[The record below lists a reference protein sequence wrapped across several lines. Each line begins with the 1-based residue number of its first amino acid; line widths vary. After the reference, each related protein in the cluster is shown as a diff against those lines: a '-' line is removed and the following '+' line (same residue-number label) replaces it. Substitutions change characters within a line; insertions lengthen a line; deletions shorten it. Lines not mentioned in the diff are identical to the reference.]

1 MNDIVVGMG
10 EALWDVLPEG
20 KKIGGAPAYFA
31 YHVSQFG
38 LNSRVVSAV
47 GEDKLGTEILDNF
60 RAKQLNCMIETVPYP
75 TGTVQVELDA
85 EGVPCYDIKEGV
97 AWDNIPFTPALADLA
112 RQTRAVCFGSLAQR
126 SVVSRQTINS
136 FLDAMPQ
143 DDNVLKIF
151 DVNLRQSFYTKEIL
165 CNSFSKCNILKIN
178 DEELVTVSRMFGYPG
193 IDLQDKCWILLA
205 KYNLKMLIL
214 TCGVNGSYVFTPGNV
229 SFVETPKVEVADTVG
244 AGDSFTATFVAAILK
259 GLCVQEAHKLAV
271 KVSAYVCTQNGAM
284 PELPESLKESMNSLS
299 CKD

>member
-1 MNDIVVGMG
+1 MG

-20 KKIGGAPAYFA
+20 KKLGGAPANFA

-38 LNSRVVSAV
+38 LESRVVSAV
-47 GEDKLGTEILDNF
+47 GQDKLGAEILENF
-60 RAKQLNCMIETVPYP
+60 RQKQLYGLIETVPYP

-97 AWDNIPFTPALADLA
+97 AWDNIPYTQALEGLA

-126 SVVSRQTINS
+126 SIVSRQTIHR
-136 FLDAMPQ
+136 FLDAMP
-143 DDNVLKIF
+143 DDADTLRIF
-151 DVNLRQSFYTKEIL
+151 DINLRQSFYTKEIL
-165 CNSFSKCNILKIN
+165 CDSFDRCNVLKIN

-214 TCGVNGSYVFTPGNV
+214 TCGVNGSYVFTPGHV
-229 SFVETPKVEVADTVG
+229 SFVETPKVQVADTVG
-244 AGDSFTATFVAAILK
+244 AGDSFTAAFTAAILR
-259 GLCVQEAHKLAV
+259 GRTVAEAHRLAV
-271 KVSAYVCTQNGAM
+271 DTSAYVCTQQGAM
-284 PELPESLKESMNSLS
+284 PVLPESLTNRLA
-299 CKD
+299 

>member
-1 MNDIVVGMG
+1 MENTIVVGMG

-20 KKIGGAPAYFA
+20 KKIGGAPANFA

-47 GEDKLGTEILDNF
+47 GDDKLGMEILDNF
-60 RAKQLNCMIETVPYP
+60 REKKLNAMVEIVPYP

-97 AWDNIPFTPALADLA
+97 AWDNIPYTPALEDLA
-112 RQTRAVCFGSLAQR
+112 KHTKAVCFGSLAQR
-126 SVVSRQTINS
+126 SVVSRDTINR
-136 FLDAMPQ
+136 FIDAMPAE
-143 DDNVLKIF
+143 DTLKIF
-151 DVNLRQSFYTKEIL
+151 DINLRQGFYTKEIL

-214 TCGVNGSYVFTPGNV
+214 TCGINGSYVFTPGVV
-229 SFVETPKVEVADTVG
+229 SFQETPRVPVADTVG
-244 AGDSFTATFVAAILK
+244 AGDSFTAAFCASILNGK
-259 GLCVQEAHKLAV
+259 PVPEAHKLAV
-271 KVSAYVCTQNGAM
+271 EVSAYVCTQSGAM
-284 PELPESLKESMNSLS
+284 PELPQVLKDRLL
-299 CKD
+299 

>member
-1 MNDIVVGMG
+1 MENTIVVGMG

-20 KKIGGAPAYFA
+20 KKIGGAPANFA

-47 GEDKLGTEILDNF
+47 GDDKLGMEILDNF
-60 RAKQLNCMIETVPYP
+60 REKKLNTMVEIVPYP
-75 TGTVQVELDA
+75 TGTVQVELDN

-97 AWDNIPFTPALADLA
+97 AWDNIPYTPALEDLA
-112 RQTRAVCFGSLAQR
+112 KHTTAVCFGSLAQR
-126 SVVSRQTINS
+126 SVVSRETINS
-136 FLDAMPQ
+136 FLDTMPAE
-143 DDNVLKIF
+143 NTLKIF
-151 DVNLRQSFYTKEIL
+151 DINLRQGFYTKEIL
-165 CNSFSKCNILKIN
+165 CNSFRKCNVLKIN

-214 TCGVNGSYVFTPGNV
+214 TCGVNGSYVFTPGEV

-244 AGDSFTATFVAAILK
+244 AGDSFTAAFVASILS
-259 GLCVQEAHKLAV
+259 GLSIGEAHKLAV
-271 KVSAYVCTQNGAM
+271 ETSAYVCTQNGAM
-284 PELPESLKESMNSLS
+284 LVLPQSLKDRVV
-299 CKD
+299 K

>member
-1 MNDIVVGMG
+1 MVVGMG

-20 KKIGGAPAYFA
+20 KKIGGAPANFA

-38 LNSRVVSAV
+38 LNGCAVSAV
-47 GEDKLGTEILDNF
+47 GDDKLGKEIVETFDARN
-60 RAKQLNCMIETVPYP
+60 LNYMIETVPYP

-85 EGVPCYDIKEGV
+85 NGVPMYDIKEGV
-97 AWDNIPFTPALADLA
+97 AWDNILFTEELEDLA
-112 RQTRAVCFGSLAQR
+112 RKTRAVCFGSLAQR
-126 SVVSRQTINS
+126 SVVSRETINR
-136 FLDAMPQ
+136 FIDAMPKS
-143 DDNVLKIF
+143 NGCLKIF

-165 CNSFSKCNILKIN
+165 CNSMQKCNILKIN

-214 TCGVNGSYVFTPGNV
+214 TCGVNGSYVFTPGEV

-259 GLCVQEAHKLAV
+259 GKSVAEAHHLAV
-271 KVSAYVCTQNGAM
+271 KVSAFVCTQNGAM
-284 PELPESLKESMNSLS
+284 PVLPDDLKGELA
-299 CKD
+299 